1 MIMGGRVQVFS
12 ATAACRLVATAAPVA
27 AAAIKAADMGGES
40 GGAKRVHTTTMLGG
54 GTIMVWG
61 AIINNLLVNY

>member
-1 MIMGGRVQVFS
+1 M
-12 ATAACRLVATAAPVA
+12 

-40 GGAKRVHTTTMLGG
+40 GGAKRVQTTTMLGG
-54 GTIMVWG
+54 GNDNGLWG